1 MQAQPSQI
9 KIKEKPKK
17 TKVDYNKWGYRFLIP
32 FIVVYFVFS
41 LIPLLSTFYYSF
53 FEYRQQGLSI
63 VGPNFIG
70 LQNYVAVFQ
79 TGSEKLF
86 KYFGNT
92 MIMWL
97 MGFVPQLVVSLLF
110 ALWFTSMRLRIKA
123 SSFFKTIM
131 YMPNLVMAAA
141 FSMLFMQLFG
151 NNGPIE
157 TLLINSGVID
167 DSFSFVNN
175 VWSARWIIASMNFI
189 MWFGNTTIL
198 LMAGIMG
205 IDQTTIESAQ
215 MDGASS
221 TKIFLKIILPL
232 LKPILLFVLVTSL
245 IGGIQ
250 MYDIP
255 YIFSQGN
262 GGPDFSTMT
271 IMMYLSKLLG
281 ASKQLGL
288 AGAVSVVVFI
298 ITGAISFIF
307 FKFLGTDNEKEIKEP
322 KPSVLKNKII
332 AAIDKIN
339 FIERNREKRYQR
351 MLLEKEAESLAV
363 DQKHEEANKA
373 DQSNENTKRKYHMMP
388 TDKLLLYVQR
398 FIVYFIY
405 IVFTLMIIFIFYLL
419 ILNATKSH
427 TDIQRGFNT
436 LQGAGFAENLS
447 RALKSLVF
455 KDFFFTNFDSLLSNQ
470 NLFVGQA
477 LLNSIFISL
486 STAILTTYFSAMTA
500 YAIHLYRFKGR
511 KAIYTFILVI
521 MMIPTQIASAGLIAL
536 LFRYNLLDNY
546 WVLIVPTIAAPATF
560 FFIKQYMDSV
570 LPYEVIESA
579 RVDGASEITTFHR
592 LALPMISPAIAV
604 QFIFSFV
611 ASWNNFYLP
620 SLVIQ
625 SPNKRTIPIVISLL
639 TNSSPDAFDLG
650 PVYMLMVIAIVPMLV
665 IYLVLSKKI
674 IQGVTLG
681 SVKG

>member
-1 MQAQPSQI
+1 MQVQPSSIQ
-9 KIKEKPKK
+9 IKEKPKK

-86 KYFGNT
+86 RYFGNT
-92 MIMWL
+92 MIMWI
-97 MGFVPQLVVSLLF
+97 MGFVPQLVISLLF

-123 SSFFKTIM
+123 SSFFKTVM

-167 DSFSFVNN
+167 DGFSFVNN
-175 VWSARWIIASMNFI
+175 KWSARWIIASMNFI

-221 TKIFLKIILPL
+221 GKIFFKIILPL

-288 AGAVSVVVFI
+288 AGAVSVIVFI
-298 ITGAISFIF
+298 ITGLISFIF
-307 FKFLGTDNEKEIKEP
+307 FKFLGTDNEKEVKEP
-322 KPSVLKNKII
+322 KPSVLKEKLSQ
-332 AAIDKIN
+332 AIDKIN
-339 FIERNREKRYQR
+339 FIEKYRVKRYQR
-351 MLLEKEAESLAV
+351 MILEKEV
-363 DQKHEEANKA
+363 EEVF
-373 DQSNENTKRKYHMMP
+373 DETDENDEKKVNHFKEFLKNIPKDRV
-388 TDKLLLYVQR
+388 LLYVQR
-398 FIVYFIY
+398 FLVYTIY
-405 IVFTLMIIFIFYLL
+405 IIFTLMIIFIFYLL

-455 KDFFFTNFDSLLSNQ
+455 KDFFFTNFDNLLGNQ
-470 NLFVGQA
+470 NLFVGRA

-486 STAILTTYFSAMTA
+486 STAVLTTYFSAMTA

-521 MMIPTQIASAGLIAL
+521 MMIPTQIASAGLIAI

-546 WVLIVPTIAAPATF
+546 WVLIIPTIAAPATF

-674 IQGVTLG
+674 IKGVTLG

>member
-1 MQAQPSQI
+1 MQAQPSNIQ
-9 KIKEKPKK
+9 IKEKPKK

-70 LQNYVAVFQ
+70 LQNYVSVFQ

-86 KYFGNT
+86 RYFGNT
-92 MIMWL
+92 MIMWI
-97 MGFVPQLVVSLLF
+97 MGFVPQLVISLLF

-123 SSFFKTIM
+123 SSFFKTVM

-167 DSFSFVNN
+167 DGFSFVNN
-175 VWSARWIIASMNFI
+175 KWSARWIIASMNFI

-221 TKIFLKIILPL
+221 GKIFFKIILPL

-288 AGAVSVVVFI
+288 AGAVSVIVFI
-298 ITGAISFIF
+298 ITGLISFIF
-307 FKFLGTDNEKEIKEP
+307 FKFLGTDNEKEVKEP
-322 KPSVLKNKII
+322 KPSVLKEKLSQ
-332 AAIDKIN
+332 AIDKIN
-339 FIERNREKRYQR
+339 FIEKYRVKRYQR
-351 MLLEKEAESLAV
+351 MLLEKEV
-363 DQKHEEANKA
+363 EEVF
-373 DQSNENTKRKYHMMP
+373 DETNENDEKKVNRFKEFLKKIP
-388 TDKLLLYVQR
+388 KDRVLLYVQR
-398 FIVYFIY
+398 FLVYTIY
-405 IVFTLMIIFIFYLL
+405 IIFTLMIIFVFYLL

-455 KDFFFTNFDSLLSNQ
+455 KDFFFTNFDNLLGNQ
-470 NLFVGQA
+470 NLFVGRA

-486 STAILTTYFSAMTA
+486 STAVLTTYFSAMTA

-521 MMIPTQIASAGLIAL
+521 MMIPTQIASAGLIAI

-546 WVLIVPTIAAPATF
+546 WVLIIPTIAAPATF

-674 IQGVTLG
+674 IKGVTLG

>member
-1 MQAQPSQI
+1 MQAQPSNIQ
-9 KIKEKPKK
+9 IKEKPKK

-86 KYFGNT
+86 RYFGNT
-92 MIMWL
+92 MIMWI
-97 MGFVPQLVVSLLF
+97 MGFVPQLVISLLF

-123 SSFFKTIM
+123 SSFFKTVM

-167 DSFSFVNN
+167 DGFSFVNN
-175 VWSARWIIASMNFI
+175 KWSARWIIASMNFI

-221 TKIFLKIILPL
+221 GKIFFKIILPL

-288 AGAVSVVVFI
+288 AGAVSVIVFI
-298 ITGAISFIF
+298 ITGLISFIF
-307 FKFLGTDNEKEIKEP
+307 FKFLGTDNEKEVKEP
-322 KPSVLKNKII
+322 KPSVLKEKLSQ
-332 AAIDKIN
+332 AIDKIN
-339 FIERNREKRYQR
+339 FIEKYRVKRYQR
-351 MLLEKEAESLAV
+351 MLLEKEDEKV
-363 DQKHEEANKA
+363 FDETEENDEKKVNRFKEFLKNIPK
-373 DQSNENTKRKYHMMP
+373 DRV
-388 TDKLLLYVQR
+388 LLYVQR
-398 FIVYFIY
+398 FLVYTIY
-405 IVFTLMIIFIFYLL
+405 IIFTLMIIFIFYLL

-455 KDFFFTNFDSLLSNQ
+455 KDFFFTNFDNLLGNQ
-470 NLFVGQA
+470 NLFVGRA

-521 MMIPTQIASAGLIAL
+521 MMIPTQIASAGLIAI

-674 IQGVTLG
+674 IKGVTLG

>member
-1 MQAQPSQI
+1 MQAQSSNIQ
-9 KIKEKPKK
+9 IKEKPKK

-86 KYFGNT
+86 RYFGNT
-92 MIMWL
+92 MIMWI
-97 MGFVPQLVVSLLF
+97 MGFVPQLVISLLF

-123 SSFFKTIM
+123 SSFFKTVM

-167 DSFSFVNN
+167 DGFSFVNN
-175 VWSARWIIASMNFI
+175 KWSARWIIASMNFI

-221 TKIFLKIILPL
+221 GKIFFKIILPL

-288 AGAVSVVVFI
+288 AGAVSVIVFI
-298 ITGAISFIF
+298 ITGLISFIF
-307 FKFLGTDNEKEIKEP
+307 FKFLGTDNEKEVKEP
-322 KPSVLKNKII
+322 KPSVLKEKLSQ
-332 AAIDKIN
+332 AIDKIN
-339 FIERNREKRYQR
+339 FIEKYRVKRYQR
-351 MLLEKEAESLAV
+351 MILEKEV
-363 DQKHEEANKA
+363 EEVF
-373 DQSNENTKRKYHMMP
+373 DETDENDEKKVNRFKEFLKNIP
-388 TDKLLLYVQR
+388 KDRVLLYVQR
-398 FIVYFIY
+398 FLVYTIY
-405 IVFTLMIIFIFYLL
+405 IIFTLMIIFIFYLL

-455 KDFFFTNFDSLLSNQ
+455 KDFFFTNFDNLLGNQ
-470 NLFVGQA
+470 NLFVGRA

-486 STAILTTYFSAMTA
+486 STAVLTTYFSAMTA

-521 MMIPTQIASAGLIAL
+521 MMIPTQIASAGLIAI

-546 WVLIVPTIAAPATF
+546 WVLIIPTIAAPATF

-674 IQGVTLG
+674 IKGVTLG

>member
-1 MQAQPSQI
+1 MQAQPSSIQ
-9 KIKEKPKK
+9 IKEKPKK

-86 KYFGNT
+86 RYFGNT
-92 MIMWL
+92 MIMWI
-97 MGFVPQLVVSLLF
+97 MGFVPQLVISLLF

-123 SSFFKTIM
+123 SSFFKTVM

-167 DSFSFVNN
+167 DGFSFVNN
-175 VWSARWIIASMNFI
+175 KWSARWIIASMNFI

-221 TKIFLKIILPL
+221 GKIFFKIILPL

-288 AGAVSVVVFI
+288 AGAVSVIVFI
-298 ITGAISFIF
+298 ITGLISFIF
-307 FKFLGTDNEKEIKEP
+307 FKFLGTDNEKEVKEP
-322 KPSVLKNKII
+322 KPSVLKEKLSQ
-332 AAIDKIN
+332 AIDKIN
-339 FIERNREKRYQR
+339 FIEKYRVKRYQR
-351 MLLEKEAESLAV
+351 MLLEKEV
-363 DQKHEEANKA
+363 EEVF
-373 DQSNENTKRKYHMMP
+373 DETNENDEKKVNRFKEFLKKIP
-388 TDKLLLYVQR
+388 KDRVLLYVQR
-398 FIVYFIY
+398 FLVYTIY
-405 IVFTLMIIFIFYLL
+405 IIFTLMIIFIFYLL

-436 LQGAGFAENLS
+436 LQGAGFTENLS

-455 KDFFFTNFDSLLSNQ
+455 KDFFFTNFDNLLGNQ
-470 NLFVGQA
+470 NLFVGRA

-486 STAILTTYFSAMTA
+486 STAVLTTYFSAMTA

-521 MMIPTQIASAGLIAL
+521 MMIPTQIASAGLIAI

-546 WVLIVPTIAAPATF
+546 WVLIIPTIAAPATF

-674 IQGVTLG
+674 IKGVTLG

>member
-1 MQAQPSQI
+1 MQAQSSNIQ
-9 KIKEKPKK
+9 IKEKPKK

-70 LQNYVAVFQ
+70 LQNYVSVFQ

-86 KYFGNT
+86 RYFGNT
-92 MIMWL
+92 MIMWI
-97 MGFVPQLVVSLLF
+97 MGFVPQLVISLLF

-123 SSFFKTIM
+123 SSFFKTVM

-175 VWSARWIIASMNFI
+175 KWSARWIIASMNFI

-221 TKIFLKIILPL
+221 GKIFFKIILPL

-288 AGAVSVVVFI
+288 AGAVSVIVFI
-298 ITGAISFIF
+298 ITGLISFIF
-307 FKFLGTDNEKEIKEP
+307 FKFLGTDNEKEVKEP
-322 KPSVLKNKII
+322 KPSVLKEKLSQ
-332 AAIDKIN
+332 AIDKIN
-339 FIERNREKRYQR
+339 FIEKYRVKRYQR
-351 MLLEKEAESLAV
+351 MLLEKEV
-363 DQKHEEANKA
+363 EEVF
-373 DQSNENTKRKYHMMP
+373 DETDENDEKKVNRFKEFLKNIP
-388 TDKLLLYVQR
+388 KDRVLLYVQR
-398 FIVYFIY
+398 FLVYTIY
-405 IVFTLMIIFIFYLL
+405 IIFTLMIIFIFYLL

-455 KDFFFTNFDSLLSNQ
+455 KDFFFTNFDNLLGNQ
-470 NLFVGQA
+470 NLFVGRA

-521 MMIPTQIASAGLIAL
+521 MMIPTQIASAGLIAI

-546 WVLIVPTIAAPATF
+546 WVLIIPTIAAPATF

-674 IQGVTLG
+674 IKGVTLG

>member
-1 MQAQPSQI
+1 MQAQPSNIQ
-9 KIKEKPKK
+9 IKEKPKK

-86 KYFGNT
+86 RYFGNT
-92 MIMWL
+92 MIMWI
-97 MGFVPQLVVSLLF
+97 MGFVPQLVISLLF

-123 SSFFKTIM
+123 SSFFKTVM

-167 DSFSFVNN
+167 DGFSFVNN
-175 VWSARWIIASMNFI
+175 KWSARWIIASMNFI

-221 TKIFLKIILPL
+221 GKIFFKIILPL

-288 AGAVSVVVFI
+288 AGAVSVIVFI
-298 ITGAISFIF
+298 ITGLISFIF
-307 FKFLGTDNEKEIKEP
+307 FKFLGTDNEKEVKEP
-322 KPSVLKNKII
+322 KPSVLKDKLSQ
-332 AAIDKIN
+332 AIDNIN
-339 FIERNREKRYQR
+339 FIEKYRVKRYQR
-351 MLLEKEAESLAV
+351 MILEKEV
-363 DQKHEEANKA
+363 EEVF
-373 DQSNENTKRKYHMMP
+373 DETDENDEKKVNRFKEFLKNIP
-388 TDKLLLYVQR
+388 KDRILLYVQR
-398 FIVYFIY
+398 FLVYTIY
-405 IVFTLMIIFIFYLL
+405 IIFTLMIIFIFYLL

-455 KDFFFTNFDSLLSNQ
+455 KDFFFTNFDNLLGNQ
-470 NLFVGQA
+470 NLFVGRA

-486 STAILTTYFSAMTA
+486 STAVLTTYFSAMTA

-521 MMIPTQIASAGLIAL
+521 MMIPTQIASAGLIAI

-546 WVLIVPTIAAPATF
+546 WVLIIPTIAAPATF

-674 IQGVTLG
+674 IKGVTLG

>member
-1 MQAQPSQI
+1 MQAQPSNIQ
-9 KIKEKPKK
+9 IKEKPKK

-70 LQNYVAVFQ
+70 LQNYVSVFQ

-86 KYFGNT
+86 RYFGNT
-92 MIMWL
+92 MIMWI
-97 MGFVPQLVVSLLF
+97 MGFVPQLVISLLF

-123 SSFFKTIM
+123 SSFFKTVM

-167 DSFSFVNN
+167 DGFSFVNN
-175 VWSARWIIASMNFI
+175 KWSARWIIASMNFI

-221 TKIFLKIILPL
+221 GKIFFKIILPL

-288 AGAVSVVVFI
+288 AGAVSVIVFI
-298 ITGAISFIF
+298 ITGLISFIF
-307 FKFLGTDNEKEIKEP
+307 FKFLGTDNEKEVKEP
-322 KPSVLKNKII
+322 KPSVLKEKLSQ
-332 AAIDKIN
+332 AIDKIN
-339 FIERNREKRYQR
+339 FIEKYRVKRYQR
-351 MLLEKEAESLAV
+351 MLLEKEV
-363 DQKHEEANKA
+363 EEVF
-373 DQSNENTKRKYHMMP
+373 DETNENDEKKVNRFKEFLKKIP
-388 TDKLLLYVQR
+388 KDRVLLYVQR
-398 FIVYFIY
+398 FLVYTIY
-405 IVFTLMIIFIFYLL
+405 IIFTLMIIFIFYLL

-455 KDFFFTNFDSLLSNQ
+455 KDFFFTNFDNLLGNQ
-470 NLFVGQA
+470 NLFVGRA

-486 STAILTTYFSAMTA
+486 STAVLTTYFSAMTA

-521 MMIPTQIASAGLIAL
+521 MMIPTQIASAGLIAI

-546 WVLIVPTIAAPATF
+546 WVLIIPTIAAPATF

-674 IQGVTLG
+674 IKGVTLG

>member
-1 MQAQPSQI
+1 MQASNKKI

-17 TKVDYNKWGYRFLIP
+17 TRVDYNSWGYKFLVP
-32 FIVVYFVFS
+32 FLVVYFVFS

-53 FEYRQQGLSI
+53 FEYRQQGLSVI
-63 VGPNFIG
+63 GPNFIG
-70 LQNYVAVFQ
+70 LQNYISVFE

-92 MIMWL
+92 MIMWI

-110 ALWFTSMRLRIKA
+110 ALWFTSMRLRIKG
-123 SSFFKTIM
+123 SGFFKTIM

-157 TLLINSGVID
+157 TLLYNAGIVD
-167 DSFSFVNN
+167 ESFSFVNKAWN
-175 VWSARWIIASMNFI
+175 ARWIIASMNFI

-215 MDGASS
+215 MDGASGF
-221 TKIFLKIILPL
+221 KIFIKIILPL

-298 ITGAISFIF
+298 ITGMISFIF
-307 FKFLGTDNEKEIKEP
+307 FKFLGTDNEKPVKES
-322 KPSVLKNKII
+322 KPSAFKEKV
-332 AAIDKIN
+332 AEVIDKIN
-339 FIERNREKRYQR
+339 FIERHREKKYQL
-351 MLLEKEAESLAV
+351 MLDKKDE
-363 DQKHEEANKA
+363 DQKASVAKKLEIKEIETLK
-373 DQSNENTKRKYHMMP
+373 KRRRIS
-388 TDKLLLYVQR
+388 TDKTLLIVQR
-398 FIVYFIY
+398 VIVYTIY
-405 IVFTLMIIFIFYLL
+405 IIFTLMIVFIFYLL

-427 TDIQRGFNT
+427 TEIQRGFNT
-436 LQGAGFAENLS
+436 LQGADFFVNIG
-447 RALKSLVF
+447 RALESLVF
-455 KDFFFTNFDSLLSNQ
+455 SDFFSTNFNNLLSNQ
-470 NLFVGQA
+470 NLYVGKA
-477 LLNSIFISL
+477 LMNSIFISL
-486 STAILTTYFSAMTA
+486 TTAVLTTYFSAMTA

-521 MMIPTQIASAGLIAL
+521 MMIPTQIASAGLIAI
-536 LFRYNLLDNY
+536 LFKYGLLDNY
-546 WVLIVPTIAAPATF
+546 WVLIIPAIAAPATF

-579 RVDGASEITTFHR
+579 RVDGASELKTFHR

-611 ASWNNFYLP
+611 ATWNNFYLP

-625 SPNKRTIPIVISLL
+625 SPSKRTIPIVISLL
-639 TNSSPDAFDLG
+639 TSSSPDSFDLG

-674 IQGVTLG
+674 IKGVTLG